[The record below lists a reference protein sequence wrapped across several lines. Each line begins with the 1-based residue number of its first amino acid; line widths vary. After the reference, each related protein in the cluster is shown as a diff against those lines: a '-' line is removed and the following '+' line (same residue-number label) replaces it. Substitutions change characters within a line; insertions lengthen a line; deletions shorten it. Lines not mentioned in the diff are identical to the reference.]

1 MMNQL
6 NKTLKLV
13 ISFSSKIK
21 FENSIFK
28 YWKEIQSQ
36 TKLKSQN
43 DSPYSAPLEMSFL
56 LNRWNQNLKNHSTL
70 LYDEKK
76 KWSYY
81 HLYN

>member
-43 DSPYSAPLEMSFL
+43 DSPYSAPFTSVWSFTL
-56 LNRWNQNLKNHSTL
+56 PQSNQ
-70 LYDEKK
+70 EE
-76 KWSYY
+76 
-81 HLYN
+81 